1 MNPQTPQEVL
11 LENQK
16 RRKHSTVKALLAT
29 TLVSD
34 QLYYDQHCD
43 TPFDLSLK
51 LCNEK
56 LS

>member
-16 RRKHSTVKALLAT
+16 RRKHSTIKALLAT